1 MDINRLHTLFMAA
14 AETDRKL
21 PPAIRKA
28 KLSSWPDY
36 PLDWHGYGWTQ
47 QGITVLK
54 PTMQEI
60 DDFDAALEMTTLMP
74 EEDRKLVWAVA
85 HSAAFR
91 HRGAQWSKIARLLGL
106 HDPRKVRRGYQD
118 ALIRLYY
125 KLSDE

>member
-1 MDINRLHTLFMAA
+1 MDIDRLHTLFMAA

-21 PPAIRKA
+21 PPAMRKT

-47 QGITVLK
+47 LGETILK
-54 PTMQEI
+54 PTAQEI
-60 DDFDAALEMTTLMP
+60 SDFDTALELTTLMP
-74 EEDRKLVWAVA
+74 EDDRKIVWAVA

-91 HRGAQWSKIARLLGL
+91 HRGAQWSKLSRLLGL
-106 HDPRKVRRGYQD
+106 HDPRKVKRGYQD

-125 KLSDE
+125 KLGDE